1 MFDNLIFNVIVFFV
15 FLVYYILGNI
25 NKILFYIV
33 IYFNFDE
40 MYKVFIGG
48 YIDFVYFIILDGFN
62 GIIGGKIR
70 NEVMIFFVIF
80 MKLMYVKN
88 IWICKKNFF
97 LFIFCIGVYWNKYCF
112 IDLVYYG
119 DSRINIVGNYVIL
132 IDKYG
137 YYLWLFM

>member
-1 MFDNLIFNVIVFFV
+1 MIF
-15 FLVYYILGNI
+15 
-25 NKILFYIV
+25 FYIV

-80 MKLMYVKN
+80 MK
-88 IWICKKNFF
+88 
-97 LFIFCIGVYWNKYCF
+97 
-112 IDLVYYG
+112 
-119 DSRINIVGNYVIL
+119 
-132 IDKYG
+132 
-137 YYLWLFM
+137 

>member
-1 MFDNLIFNVIVFFV
+1 MFVNLIFNVIVFFV

-25 NKILFYIV
+25 NKILFNIV

-70 NEVMIFFVIF
+70 NEVKIFFVIF

-88 IWICKKNFF
+88 FF
-97 LFIFCIGVYWNKYCF
+97 VFVINVFVYFLYRC
-112 IDLVYYG
+112 L
-119 DSRINIVGNYVIL
+119 L
-132 IDKYG
+132 E
-137 YYLWLFM
+137 

>member
-1 MFDNLIFNVIVFFV
+1 
-15 FLVYYILGNI
+15 
-25 NKILFYIV
+25 
-33 IYFNFDE
+33 

-80 MKLMYVKN
+80 MKLIMWR
-88 IWICKKNFF
+88 IF
-97 LFIFCIGVYWNKYCF
+97 LYLYFVINVFVYFFCIGVYWNKYCF

-119 DSRINIVGNYVIL
+119 DSRINIVGNYVIF

-137 YYLWLFM
+137 YNLWLFM

>member
-1 MFDNLIFNVIVFFV
+1 
-15 FLVYYILGNI
+15 
-25 NKILFYIV
+25 
-33 IYFNFDE
+33 

-80 MKLMYVKN
+80 MKLIMWSVFCNK
-88 IWICKKNFF
+88 CFC
-97 LFIFCIGVYWNKYCF
+97 LFFCIGVYWNKYCF

-137 YYLWLFM
+137 YNLWLFM

>member
-80 MKLMYVKN
+80 MKLIMWR
-88 IWICKKNFF
+88 IF
-97 LFIFCIGVYWNKYCF
+97 LYLYFVINVFVYFLYRC
-112 IDLVYYG
+112 L
-119 DSRINIVGNYVIL
+119 L
-132 IDKYG
+132 E
-137 YYLWLFM
+137 